1 MRIEAR
7 ITGMADLT
15 AALKSLP
22 KEIASK
28 NGGPLRRALRS
39 AARTVQLKAQAMA
52 PKRSGRLTRAIVIQ
66 LDRNPQNVTERMVVR
81 PRAGRSRNDEKGAW
95 YWHFVEFGTVNMPA
109 HPFIR
114 PAFDAVKDEALGEF
128 KRHLTQ
134 GIFRAVRKVRRLNT
148 VRPRG

>member
-1 MRIEAR
+1 MKIEAR
-7 ITGMADLT
+7 ITGMAELT

-39 AARTVQLKAQAMA
+39 AARTVQLKAQALA

-66 LDRNPQNVTERMVVR
+66 LDRNPRNVTERMVVR
-81 PRAGRSRNDEKGAW
+81 PRAGKSRHDEKGAW
-95 YWHFVEFGTVNMPA
+95 YWHFVEFGTVKMPA

-114 PAFDAVKDEALGEF
+114 PAFDAVKDEALNEF
-128 KRHLTQ
+128 KHHLTQ

>member
-1 MRIEAR
+1 MKIEAR